1 MAVLHRAE
9 TGEMKLGGKH
19 SEEAR
24 KKMSNAK
31 KGDRHPMFGRKPS
44 EVTRRKIS
52 EAHKGLKLSDAT
64 RKRIGDARRGRKW
77 SEAERQHRWESYW
90 ERLRFRGC
98 RHLIP
103 RQKTNNDQLTCLYY
117 PDFCRKKSSV
127 VCPILEI
134 ELKRGEQIDR
144 IRLEKRIG
152 DMAPWY
158 FRLYYSSL
166 PQGMKRGQA
175 LEIYAKLHN
184 IPIQISDEREKLVLM
199 LHGGLTTK
207 TAQEKNLTGKIRMG

>member
-1 MAVLHRAE
+1 MAMLHRAE
-9 TGEMKLGGKH
+9 TREMKLGGKH

-24 KKMSNAK
+24 KKMSDAK
-31 KGDRHPMFGRKPS
+31 KGNKHPMFGHKPS
-44 EVTRRKIS
+44 EATRRKIS

-64 RKRIGDARRGRKW
+64 RKRIGDAQRGRKW

-90 ERLRFRGC
+90 ECLRFRGC

-103 RQKTNNDQLTCLYY
+103 RQKMNNDQLTCLYY

-144 IRLEKRIG
+144 IRLEKRIR

-158 FRLYYSSL
+158 FRLYYLSL
-166 PQGMKRGQA
+166 PPHERKEAQ
-175 LEIYAKLHN
+175 EIYAKTHGILVD
-184 IPIQISDEREKLVLM
+184 ITAETFKSPEKLVPM
-199 LHGGLTTK
+199 PCASHKCKMIPKK
-207 TAQEKNLTGKIRMG
+207 T